1 MVYFRNPKYVERYE
15 DVYYELD
22 TALALPGNHAYQKKW
37 VIVSCLT
44 VVENQTPSI
53 GIMPD

>member
-22 TALALPGNHAYQKKW
+22 TAFALPGNNALQKKW
-37 VIVSCLT
+37 VIVSCLS
-44 VVENQTPSI
+44 VVENQTPLI